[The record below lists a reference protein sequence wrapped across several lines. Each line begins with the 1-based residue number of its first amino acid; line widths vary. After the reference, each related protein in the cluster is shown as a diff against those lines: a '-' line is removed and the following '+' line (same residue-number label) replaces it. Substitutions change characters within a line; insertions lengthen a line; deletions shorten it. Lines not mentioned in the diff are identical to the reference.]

1 MAQRPPQVAGPDA
14 LVVACSDYRWG
25 QALETFCRKELALD
39 RWDAVMVPGGVY
51 LLSYPGALPQNYR
64 VGSRMLEFL
73 VKGHLPPLVVL
84 IGHEGCQRYRQG
96 LSLPPGRTLKEQQQ
110 DDLRKVAQWLRDRFP
125 AVEVRAYYAAGDPQ
139 DGPSFEALVR

>member
-1 MAQRPPQVAGPDA
+1 MAERPPPEAGPDA

-25 QALETFCRKELALD
+25 RAIEVFCRQDLGLD

-51 LLSYPGALPQNYR
+51 LLNYPGALPQNYR

-73 VKGHLPPLVVL
+73 VTGHQPPLVVL
-84 IGHEGCQRYRQG
+84 VSHEGCERYRRG

-110 DDLRKVAQWLRDRFP
+110 EDLMKVAQWLRDRFS
-125 AVEVRAYYAAGDPQ
+125 ALEVQAYYAAGDPAQ
-139 DGPSFEALVR
+139 DASFEALAR